1 MQTETVQA
9 DGVAE
14 TPRLN
19 QAENPYVGPVPF
31 TTGQTLYG
39 READV
44 QVLVDLVVAKRIVLL
59 ISPSGAGKTSLI
71 QAAMIPQVEKRFNVL
86 PVVRLDAMTRDGS
99 PGCNPYVFTT
109 LQVLEK
115 NRDPALRKSAQVLET
130 MSLADYFRTL
140 PTLLDPRGRTRFP
153 LVIFDQFE
161 ELFTLN
167 RSDWAFKKDFIRQVG
182 ELLGGAD
189 ADDREKGDEVPAA
202 ESQSADAEAG
212 CSDSAA
218 VVEAAAPK
226 PANMPPVWAV
236 FSMRED
242 YVAELEPYLHLIP
255 TGLAFRQ
262 RLLPLEVDQA
272 MQAISGPAP
281 LDFPKDAAA
290 ALVNDL
296 RRVNQVGSATNPDAT
311 FMGRFVEPLLLQV
324 GCRRLWDQIVAGQG
338 RQVAPA
344 DIGSTQDTS
353 RIDAALAD
361 YISEEISAAA
371 RLVKGTS
378 RFLRDFLED
387 RLLSRNGVRTK
398 LLRDPVQ
405 LGELTPAIN
414 HLIERHILR
423 ADVSGDREW
432 IELSHDRLISP
443 LYHGNQQWRE
453 QHLSLMQKQ
462 AKLWEEA
469 GRPEDMLFTDV
480 QLEQGETFARE
491 HPEFIG
497 ELDLK
502 FLAESRQRRAQLQ
515 VEQARTAVIA
525 QKNTQLKM
533 QLGILLASSLVLVGV
548 AVWLNLA
555 IGEARQAR
563 VAAEVAEKKS
573 YRDLLG
579 SRLKEAALMARDDN
593 DVAGLRMLLDIH
605 NEITQRKVD
614 GLEVAVDI
622 ALIRVLGR
630 FPPIERVLGQH
641 KGAVRSVAFARGGGL
656 VVSGSMDR
664 KLGFWASAGDRTLG
678 QSPGGHAAG
687 VSAVAYH
694 EGNGAGLAV
703 SADEGGDIVLW
714 EAKDDSLRKLSD
726 IRWRIPSPNGAAAGS
741 DAKDSA
747 VQQITSVALNPQ
759 GTLLAAASRQR
770 QIALWDISERATPR
784 QLATFG
790 EKAHQSPIYSLA
802 FVPNGAG
809 RGKLVSADW
818 AGRVAV
824 WSQARATD
832 TANPDASFKT
842 PEPVALHALAVSP
855 NGLWAFAGDTRGDL
869 HVWPVQS
876 PGFDQLGEKIVS
888 KQSRGRI
895 NGLAFSVD
903 GTKLFSVG
911 EDKSLIRWSVPANP
925 LSPAAFE
932 GGGASLA
939 RITGW
944 DEKLH
949 AIATHPKRDGIVVI
963 GGAKGVMLVDTEQ
976 RSPLARPILLAGE
989 KAKTWRALRG
999 SASLDT
1005 LLVLET
1011 NKRAVR
1017 FLKETA
1023 GHYTAEGG
1031 MALAGEDV
1039 RSLALSRDGSSYALQ
1054 GCSGRVLV
1062 GKVAEPASP
1071 PWLPEGVALEKAA
1084 DVGLETTTAGACEL
1098 RNTLWF
1104 TPDGKG
1110 LVAAHGS
1117 VLSMWRKADGG
1128 GWQGPV
1134 KTDVRREVLTL
1145 ALDSKG
1151 EQVAIGTRAN
1161 DIEVRQLS
1169 NGRVAVDTVAASRGR
1184 LDNPVLALTFSA
1196 DDKLVVA
1203 ASQDPGVST
1212 WEFQVEATRNPSSD
1226 QQERAV
1232 DHIATRW
1239 RDGIHAQFSAD
1250 RTGQIEACF
1259 GALIGGTCTR
1269 LGRSFG
1275 STITGMAVNDE
1286 GTRLVVAGPG
1296 LFRWDLGRAD
1306 MLATANRMAIQGR

>member
-1 MQTETVQA
+1 MQAETVH
-9 DGVAE
+9 
-14 TPRLN
+14 TPGA
-19 QAENPYVGPVPF
+19 AENPYVGPVPF
-31 TTGQTLYG
+31 TKGQTLYG

-115 NRDPALRKSAQVLET
+115 NRDPALRKSAQVLEK

-202 ESQSADAEAG
+202 ESQSVDAEAG
-212 CSDSAA
+212 SGDSAA
-218 VVEAAAPK
+218 VVEAAAQK

-272 MQAISGPAP
+272 LQAISGPAP
-281 LDFPKDAAA
+281 LDFPKEAAE

-324 GCRRLWDQIVAGQG
+324 GCRRLWDQIVAGEG
-338 RQVAPA
+338 RQVSAA
-344 DIGSTQDTS
+344 DIGSAQDTS
-353 RIDAALAD
+353 QIDAALAD
-361 YISEEISAAA
+361 YVSDEISAAA

-398 LLRDPVQ
+398 VLRDPVQ

-414 HLIERHILR
+414 RLIERHILR

-453 QHLSLMQKQ
+453 RHLSLMQKQ

-469 GRPEDMLFTDV
+469 GRPEDMLFTDA
-480 QLEQGETFARE
+480 QLEQGETFAKE

-515 VEQARTAVIA
+515 VDQARTAVIA
-525 QKNTQLKM
+525 QKNSQLKM
-533 QLGILLASSLVLVGV
+533 QLGILLASSVVLVGV

-563 VAAEVAEKKS
+563 VAAEIAEKKS

-579 SRLKEAALMARDDN
+579 SRLQEAALMARDDN
-593 DVAGLRMLLDIH
+593 DVAGLRLLIDTQNEIAQRQVEGLDI
-605 NEITQRKVD
+605 
-614 GLEVAVDI
+614 AVDI

-630 FPPIERVLGQH
+630 FPPIERVLGRH
-641 KGAVRSVAFARGGGL
+641 KAAVRSVAFARGGEL
-656 VVSGSMDR
+656 VVSGGMDR
-664 KLGFWASAGDRTLG
+664 KLGFWASAGNRTLG

-687 VSAVAYH
+687 ISAVAYH

-726 IRWRIPSPNGAAAGS
+726 IRWRIPSTNGGLVGS
-741 DAKDSA
+741 DVKDPA
-747 VQQITSVALNPQ
+747 VPQITSVALNPQ
-759 GTLLAAASRQR
+759 GTILAAASRQR
-770 QIALWDISERATPR
+770 LITLWDISERSTPR
-784 QLATFG
+784 ELASFG
-790 EKAHQSPIYSLA
+790 GKAHQSAIYRLA
-802 FVPNGAG
+802 FVPSGVD

-818 AGRVAV
+818 EGRVAV
-824 WSQARATD
+824 WSQAKAID
-832 TANPDASFKT
+832 SGNPDASFKT
-842 PEPVALHALAVSP
+842 ADPVALHALAVSP
-855 NGLWAFAGDTRGDL
+855 NGLWAFAGDARGDL
-869 HVWPVQS
+869 HVWPVRS
-876 PGFDQLGEKIVS
+876 TGFEQLGEKIVN

-895 NGLAFSVD
+895 NGLAFSMD
-903 GTKLFSVG
+903 GSKLFSVG

-925 LSPAAFE
+925 LNPAAFE
-932 GGGASLA
+932 GGGAGLT
-939 RITGW
+939 RILGW
-944 DEKLH
+944 DEKLY
-949 AIATHPKRDGIVVI
+949 AIAAHPKRDGVVVI
-963 GGAKGVMLVDTEQ
+963 GGSKGVMLVDTEQ
-976 RSPLARPILLAGE
+976 RSPLARPIVLAGE
-989 KAKTWRALRG
+989 RPKPWRGLRG
-999 SASLDT
+999 SAKLDA
-1005 LLVLET
+1005 LMVLET

-1023 GHYTAEGG
+1023 GQYTGDGG

-1039 RSLALSRDGSSYALQ
+1039 RSMALSRDGTGFALQ

-1062 GKVAEPASP
+1062 GSVAQPASP
-1071 PWLPEGVALEKAA
+1071 PWLPDGAPPENAA
-1084 DVGLETTTAGACEL
+1084 DKAGQETAAAGACDL

-1161 DIEVRQLS
+1161 DIEVRLVS
-1169 NGRVAVDTVAASRGR
+1169 NGRVAADTVAASRGK
-1184 LDNPVLALTFSA
+1184 LDNPVLALAFSA

-1203 ASQDPGVST
+1203 ATQDPGVST
-1212 WEFQVEATRNPSSD
+1212 WEFQIEATRNPFSD

-1250 RTGQIEACF
+1250 RTGLIEACF
-1259 GALIGGTCTR
+1259 GALIGSTCTR

-1275 STITGMAVNDE
+1275 NSITGLAVNDE
-1286 GTRLVVAGPG
+1286 GTRLVVSGPG